1 MISGSCLCGDIAW
14 EIAQQ
19 PAWMTHCHC
28 SLCRKAH
35 GTAFSTFVA
44 VPAVAF
50 RFTRGEAS
58 ARGFASSPALVRTFC
73 PRCGSK
79 LPVRWQDEVQM
90 PAASLDGDLGV
101 RPSKHL
107 FVASKAPWH
116 EIRDALPQHAASSSR
131 DPEFPTRRHTEPAPG
146 VARGA
151 CLCGAVA
158 FEVDAPLTGGG
169 ITCCHCS
176 RCRKARG
183 SAHASNT
190 FVALENFRWLRG
202 EERLR
207 SYKVP
212 EAERFTQFFCG
223 GCGAPQPGVNRTLG
237 RVVIP
242 CGAFEDDPGLREA
255 RHIFVPSRAPWFEIA
270 GDLPQYEAYPPPPWP
285 LASVRA
291 RT

>member
-1 MISGSCLCGDIAW
+1 MITGSCLCGEIAW
-14 EIAQQ
+14 EIAQ
-19 PAWMTHCHC
+19 PPRWLTHCHC

-35 GTAFSTFVA
+35 GAAFSTFA
-44 VPAVAF
+44 GVPAGDF
-50 RFTRGEAS
+50 RWTRGEANV
-58 ARGFASSPALVRTFC
+58 RGFASSADLTRTFC

-79 LPVRWQDEVQM
+79 LPVRWRDEVQL
-90 PAASLDGDLGV
+90 PAAALDGELGV
-101 RPSKHL
+101 RPSSHI

-116 EIRDALPQHAASSSR
+116 EIRDALPQHAGSGSR

-158 FEVDAPLTGGG
+158 FEVDVPLTGPG

-183 SAHASNT
+183 AAHATNT

-202 EERLR
+202 EQRTR

-212 EAERFTQFFCG
+212 EAERFTQCFCG
-223 GCGAPQPGVNRTLG
+223 DCGSPQPVVARALG

-242 CGAFEDDPGLREA
+242 CGAFEDDPGLREQ
-255 RHIFVPSRAPWFEIA
+255 RHIFATSRAPWFEIA
-270 GDLPQYEAYPPPPWP
+270 DDLPQYEAYPPPPWP
-285 LASVRA
+285 IAAVA
-291 RT
+291 KIT